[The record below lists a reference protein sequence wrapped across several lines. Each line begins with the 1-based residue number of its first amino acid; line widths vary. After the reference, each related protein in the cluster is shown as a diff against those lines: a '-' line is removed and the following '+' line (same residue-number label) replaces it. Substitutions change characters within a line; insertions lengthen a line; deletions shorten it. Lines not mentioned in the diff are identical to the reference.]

1 MTNEHENRKRPL
13 IEEMSQESQGGS
25 SAGHADGT
33 STPELFS
40 TPPPTATWADSKDP
54 EQPDSEVSVP
64 AALQFLENNGVS
76 FTLVPRFISSGGHPG
91 IQKKL
96 SVTFAVDTVVTSHDI
111 ILGFDAAG
119 IDVEDIVSIQR
130 KPSNKSW
137 IVLFRSAEVK
147 EKVLSLA
154 SVTIAGCQVF
164 IGDVENST
172 VLVKI
177 YEAPDEMPD
186 TV

>member
-1 MTNEHENRKRPL
+1 MQGSDSFLTTISRRWKEETTLLAENLLGIASSAFWLSSFGCRSFFEPWERNFLLFFQSNMTNEHENRKRPL

-40 TPPPTATWADSKDP
+40 MPPPTATWADSKDP

-91 IQKKL
+91 IQKK
-96 SVTFAVDTVVTSHDI
+96 
-111 ILGFDAAG
+111 
-119 IDVEDIVSIQR
+119 
-130 KPSNKSW
+130 
-137 IVLFRSAEVK
+137 
-147 EKVLSLA
+147 
-154 SVTIAGCQVF
+154 
-164 IGDVENST
+164 
-172 VLVKI
+172 
-177 YEAPDEMPD
+177 
-186 TV
+186 